1 MKIHNPP
8 SVFPGSTYS
17 HGIEVPANARW
28 LYVSGQVGAAKDGK
42 PREGIEAQTDQAW
55 ENLKAILASAGMS
68 MENVVKITTYL
79 VDENHIEGYRK
90 GRAKHLGD
98 FRPASTLVVVKR
110 LAIPAWLVEVEA
122 VAAKA

>member
-1 MKIHNPP
+1 MKIHNPA

-17 HGIEVPANARW
+17 HGIEIPANARW
-28 LYVSGQVGAAKDGK
+28 LYVSGQVGVAKDGT
-42 PREGIEAQTDQAW
+42 PREGIEAQTDQVW
-55 ENLKAILASAGMS
+55 QNLKAVLASAGMG

-79 VDENHIEGYRK
+79 VDENHIDGYRK

-98 FRPASTLVVVKR
+98 FRPASTLVIAKR
-110 LAIPAWLVEVEA
+110 LAMPGWLVEVEA

>member
-8 SVFPGSTYS
+8 SVAPGPTYS

-28 LYVSGQVGAAKDGK
+28 LHISGQVGSTKDGK
-42 PREGIEAQTDQAW
+42 MREGVEAQTDQAW
-55 ENLKAILASAGMS
+55 ENLKAVLASAGMS
-68 MENVVKITTYL
+68 MENLVKITTYL
-79 VDENHIEGYRK
+79 TDESLIDGYRK

-110 LAIPAWLVEVEA
+110 LAMPGWLVEVEG

>member
-1 MKIHNPP
+1 MKIHNPA

-17 HGIEVPANARW
+17 HGIEIPANARW
-28 LYVSGQVGAAKDGK
+28 LYVSGQVGVAKDGT
-42 PREGIEAQTDQAW
+42 PREGIEAQTDQVW
-55 ENLKAILASAGMS
+55 QNLKSVLASAGMG

-79 VDENHIEGYRK
+79 VDENHIDGYRK

-98 FRPASTLVVVKR
+98 FRPASTLVIAKR
-110 LAIPAWLVEVEA
+110 LAMPGWLVEVEA